1 MHNGFG
7 DSDSVELQTRILQ
20 YRAGLFDPLTKLP
33 TLPVVIDRVRQM
45 LDERGNLHVL
55 LVRIEHEQNLERIV
69 GWERYDAVLGSVAS
83 HHSGLLEAVTDS
95 ANLLCQENVRGDI
108 FLVILADHFEAG
120 RLHDTLVEGIKI
132 TNENGEDE
140 LVAVRVGQGVIKM
153 RPALRVER
161 TIYNGILDAR
171 QDFHR
176 RGEALD
182 QARLDEVRHI
192 LRDGSIRT
200 LFQPIV
206 RLPWRKILGFEA
218 LSRGPEGSY
227 LETADNLFGFTERAG
242 MLGEVEMLCV
252 ERALANAKKLPEG
265 SILFLNLSMLG
276 LEYIESEEPGL
287 TGKFKETG
295 RSPTECVLEITERT
309 YAESADRLRERVA
322 ELRKNGFRI
331 AIDDM
336 GTGYSALHVLAE
348 LQPEFIKLDKMLVR
362 DLPDEP
368 IKRNLV
374 SAITRFARDSQSVV
388 IAEGVETEDEVEVL
402 TELGVELQQ
411 GYFFGFPEPVEKLKN
426 TNVLTFK
433 REPAK
438 SF

>member
-1 MHNGFG
+1 VNSEFG

-45 LDERGNLHVL
+45 LDERGNLYVL

-69 GWERYDAVLGSVAS
+69 GWERYDAVLASVAG
-83 HHSGLLEAVTDS
+83 HLSGLLEAVTDS

-120 RLHDTLVEGIKI
+120 RLHDTLIEGIEI

-182 QARLDEVRHI
+182 QARLDEVRRI
-192 LRDGSIRT
+192 LRDRSIRT

-252 ERALANAKKLPEG
+252 DRALANAKKLPEG
-265 SILFLNLSMLG
+265 AILFLNLSMLG

-287 TGKFKETG
+287 TGKVKEAG
-295 RSPTECVLEITERT
+295 RSPMECVLEITERT

-374 SAITRFARDSQSVV
+374 SAITTFAKDSRSVV

>member
-1 MHNGFG
+1 LNT
-7 DSDSVELQTRILQ
+7 DPVELKTRILQ
-20 YRAGLFDPLTKLP
+20 YRASLFDPVTKLP
-33 TLPVVIDRVRQM
+33 TLPVVIDRVRRM
-45 LDERGNLHVL
+45 LDERGTLQVL

-69 GWERYDAVLGSVAS
+69 GWERYDAVLRGVAA
-83 HHSGLLEAVTDS
+83 HLSGLIGVIAS
-95 ANLLCQENVRGDI
+95 AGSLLCQENVRGDI

-120 RLHDTLVEGIKI
+120 RLHDALIEGISI
-132 TNENGEDE
+132 TDDTGETE
-140 LVAVRVGQGVIKM
+140 VMAVRVGQGVIKM

-161 TIYNGILDAR
+161 TIYSGILEAR

-182 QARLDEVRHI
+182 QARLDEVRRI
-192 LRDGSIRT
+192 IRDRSVRT

-206 RLPWRKILGFEA
+206 RLPERSILGFEA

-227 LETADNLFGFTERAG
+227 LESAENLFGFTERAG
-242 MLGEVEMLCV
+242 MLGEVELLCV
-252 ERALANAKKLPEG
+252 ERALTNAVRLPEEK
-265 SILFLNLSMLG
+265 ILFLNVSMLG
-276 LEYIESEEPGL
+276 LELIESSGSGL
-287 TGKFKETG
+287 AGRLSDVG

-309 YAESADRLRERVA
+309 YAESASRLRERVA
-322 ELRKNGFRI
+322 ELRSHGFRI

-348 LQPEFIKLDKMLVR
+348 LQPDFIKLDKMLVR

-374 SAITRFARDSQSVV
+374 SAITRFARDSQSLV

-402 TELGVELQQ
+402 SELGIELQQ
-411 GYFFGFPEPVEKLKN
+411 GFFFGYPVAVEEVVK
-426 TNVLTFK
+426 V
-433 REPAK
+433 
-438 SF
+438 

>member
-1 MHNGFG
+1 VHNGFG
-7 DSDSVELQTRILQ
+7 DSDAVELQTRILQ

-45 LDERGNLHVL
+45 LDERGNLYVL

-69 GWERYDAVLGSVAS
+69 GWERYDAVLESVAG
-83 HHSGLLEAVTDS
+83 HLSGLLEAVTDS

-120 RLHDTLVEGIKI
+120 KLHDTLIEGINI

-161 TIYNGILDAR
+161 TIYHGILDAR

-182 QARLDEVRHI
+182 QARLDEVRRI
-192 LRDGSIRT
+192 LRDRSIRT

-242 MLGEVEMLCV
+242 MLGEVELLCV
-252 ERALANAKKLPEG
+252 DRALANAQKLPEG
-265 SILFLNLSMLG
+265 AILFLNLSMLG
-276 LEYIESEEPGL
+276 LEYIESEELGL
-287 TGKFKETG
+287 TGRVKEAG

-309 YAESADRLRERVA
+309 YAESAGRLRERVA

-374 SAITRFARDSQSVV
+374 SAITTFAKDSQSVV

-411 GYFFGFPEPVEKLKN
+411 GYFFGFPEPAEKLKN

-433 REPAK
+433 R
-438 SF
+438 

>member
-1 MHNGFG
+1 VHNEFG
-7 DSDSVELQTRILQ
+7 DSDAVELQTRILQ

-45 LDERGNLHVL
+45 LDERGNLYVL

-69 GWERYDAVLGSVAS
+69 GWERYDAVLASVAG
-83 HHSGLLEAVTDS
+83 HLSGLLEAVTDS

-120 RLHDTLVEGIKI
+120 RLHDTLIEGIEI

-182 QARLDEVRHI
+182 QARLDEVRRI
-192 LRDGSIRT
+192 LRDRSIRT

-252 ERALANAKKLPEG
+252 DRALANAKKLPEG
-265 SILFLNLSMLG
+265 AILFLNLSMLG

-287 TGKFKETG
+287 TGKVKEAG
-295 RSPTECVLEITERT
+295 RSPMECVLEITERT

-374 SAITRFARDSQSVV
+374 SAITTFAKDSRSVV

>member
-1 MHNGFG
+1 VHDGFV
-7 DSDSVELQTRILQ
+7 DADPVELQTRILQ
-20 YRAGLFDPLTKLP
+20 YRSGLFDPLTKLP

-45 LDERGNLHVL
+45 LDERGSLQVL

-69 GWERYDAVLGSVAS
+69 GWERYDAVLRSVAG
-83 HHSGLLEAVTDS
+83 HLSGLLEAVADS

-108 FLVILADHFEAG
+108 FLMILADRFEAG
-120 RLHDTLVEGIKI
+120 KLHDTLIEGIKI

-140 LVAVRVGQGVIKM
+140 AVAVRVGQGVIRM

-182 QARLDEVRHI
+182 QTRLDEVRRI
-192 LRDGSIRT
+192 LRDESIRT

-242 MLGEVEMLCV
+242 MLGEVEMLCI
-252 ERALANAKKLPEG
+252 ERALANAKMLPEG

-276 LEYIESEEPGL
+276 LEFIESEEPGL
-287 TGKFKETG
+287 TGRVKESG
-295 RSPTECVLEITERT
+295 RSPAECVLEITERT

-348 LQPEFIKLDKMLVR
+348 LQPDFIKLDKMLVR

-374 SAITRFARDSQSVV
+374 SAIMTFANDSQSIV

-402 TELGVELQQ
+402 SELGIELQQ
-411 GYFFGFPEPVEKLKN
+411 GYFFGFPEPVEKIKN

-433 REPAK
+433 PT
-438 SF
+438 

>member
-1 MHNGFG
+1 MTGMSLNGFAI
-7 DSDSVELQTRILQ
+7 SDPVELKTRILQ
-20 YRAGLFDPLTKLP
+20 YRASLFDPVTKLP
-33 TLPVVIDRVRQM
+33 TLPVVLDRIRRM
-45 LDERGNLHVL
+45 LDERGTLQVL

-69 GWERYDAVLGSVAS
+69 GWERYDAVLFSVAG
-83 HHSGLLEAVTDS
+83 HLSGLLEAAAGS
-95 ANLLCQENVRGDI
+95 GSLLCQENVRGDI

-120 RLHDTLVEGIKI
+120 RLHDSLIDGITI
-132 TNENGEDE
+132 THETGESE
-140 LVAVRVGQGVIKM
+140 KVAVRVGQGVIKM

-182 QARLDEVRHI
+182 QARDFHRRGEALDQARLDEVRQI

-206 RLPWRKILGFEA
+206 RLPGRDVIGYEA
-218 LSRGPEGSY
+218 LSRGPEGCY
-227 LETADNLFGFTERAG
+227 LETADNLFGFVERAG
-242 MLGEVEMLCV
+242 MLGEVELLCV
-252 ERALANAKKLPEG
+252 DRALHNARKLPDG
-265 SILFLNLSMLG
+265 SILFINMSMLG
-276 LEYIESEEPGL
+276 LEYIESEGRGL
-287 TGKFKETG
+287 TGRVKESG

-309 YAESADRLRERVA
+309 YAESASRLRERVA

-336 GTGYSALHVLAE
+336 GTGYSALHVLAD
-348 LQPEFIKLDKMLVR
+348 LQPDFIKLDKMLVR

-374 SAITRFARDSQSVV
+374 SAITGFARDSQSVV
-388 IAEGVETEDEVEVL
+388 IAEGVETEDEVETL
-402 TELGVELQQ
+402 ESLGIELQQ
-411 GYFFGFPEPVEKLKN
+411 GYFFGYPEP
-426 TNVLTFK
+426 
-433 REPAK
+433 A
-438 SF
+438 